1 MSSLDDKIKD
11 RDPDDP
17 SFAQPKRP
25 SEPPSKLPDIR
36 PAQRTM
42 RKFVIAIGVTSVVF
56 AVAVPG
62 MQVSIVVLGGV
73 LVTWAIFGLI
83 VDRTE

>member
-1 MSSLDDKIKD
+1 MSDLDSKIRD

-25 SEPPSKLPDIR
+25 SAESKLPDVR
-36 PAQRTM
+36 PAQSRV
-42 RKFVIAIGVTSVVF
+42 RQVVIAIGVLAVVF

-62 MQVSIVVLGGV
+62 FQIAIVILGGV
-73 LVTWAIFGLI
+73 LVTWAIFGLL
-83 VDRTE
+83 TE

>member
-1 MSSLDDKIKD
+1 MSALNGKIKD

-25 SEPPSKLPDIR
+25 STPSPKLPDVR
-36 PAQRTM
+36 PAQRRM
-42 RKFVIAIGVTSVVF
+42 RQVVIAIGVLAVVF

-62 MQVSIVVLGGV
+62 FQIAIVLLGGLLAAWGV
-73 LVTWAIFGLI
+73 FGLLT
-83 VDRTE
+83 D

>member
-1 MSSLDDKIKD
+1 MSALDDKIKD

-17 SFAQPKRP
+17 SFASPKRP
-25 SEPPSKLPDIR
+25 RPESMLPDIR

-42 RKFVIAIGVTSVVF
+42 RKVVIAIGVLSVVI

-62 MQVSIVVLGGV
+62 MQIAIVILGGV
-73 LVTWAIFGLI
+73 LVTWAVFGLL
-83 VDRTE
+83 TE